1 MLSQNNAERLAKILG
16 MCGSDHAGERA
27 AAALAAHRL
36 VADLNITWS
45 QVIAAPPAG
54 SGRFRQPL
62 KSENNSPSDWQKM
75 ARHCWNRRDQLRPR
89 DRDFVLSMLSWCGEP
104 SERQQNLLIEIYSS
118 LVRPARQ

>member
-1 MLSQNNAERLAKILG
+1 LVPGDRG
-16 MCGSDHAGERA
+16 A
-27 AAALAAHRL
+27 ASRIGAF
-36 VADLNITWS
+36 
-45 QVIAAPPAG
+45 PATIEI
-54 SGRFRQPL
+54 R
-62 KSENNSPSDWQKM
+62 KYSPSDWQKM